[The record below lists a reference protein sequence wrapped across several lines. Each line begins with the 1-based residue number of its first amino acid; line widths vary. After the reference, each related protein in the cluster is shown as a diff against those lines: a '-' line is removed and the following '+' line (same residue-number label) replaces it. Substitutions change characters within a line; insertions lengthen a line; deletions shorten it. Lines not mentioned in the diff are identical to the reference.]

1 MTKKAQ
7 LSHLERTKI
16 VHLITNLLP
25 SYMWNGKQSGTD
37 FESNFISHNKSCKF
51 GHYLSRVWE
60 LSGLLATFGELGHD
74 GAKLR
79 AKGNTEEVLTY
90 FLSMAF

>member
-51 GHYLSRVWE
+51 GHYLSRVWGLDRIAFGGVKE
-60 LSGLLATFGELGHD
+60 L
-74 GAKLR
+74 
-79 AKGNTEEVLTY
+79 EEIY
-90 FLSMAF
+90 AE